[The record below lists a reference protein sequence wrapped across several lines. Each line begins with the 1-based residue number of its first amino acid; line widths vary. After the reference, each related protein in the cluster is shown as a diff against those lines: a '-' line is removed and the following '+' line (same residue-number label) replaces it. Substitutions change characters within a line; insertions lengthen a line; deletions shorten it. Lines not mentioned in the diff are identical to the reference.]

1 MLVLARQ
8 RNERIVMPGIPATI
22 EVVAVRPNGVRLG
35 IEAPPEVV
43 ILREEV
49 LRRDGVPPTPRVK
62 AEPDAETRLAQVR
75 HVLRNRLHAVALGL
89 ELLRRQPRDQ
99 PAPESESMLRRIEDE
114 IRTLNEQ
121 LRLVLDTSLDEQ
133 LLADGLGQPAFSLE
147 SALSVATEQG

>member
-8 RNERIVMPGIPATI
+8 RYERIVMPGIPATI
-22 EVVAVRPNGVRLG
+22 EVVAIRPHGVRLG

-62 AEPDAETRLAQVR
+62 AEPDAEARLAQVR

-89 ELLRRQPRDQ
+89 ELLRRQPHDCS
-99 PAPESESMLRRIEDE
+99 ASESEAMLHRLEE
-114 IRTLNEQ
+114 EVRTLDQQ
-121 LRLVLDTSLDEQ
+121 LRLVLDAPLDEQ
-133 LLADGLGQPAFSLE
+133 LLADGLGQPVLADWPR
-147 SALSVATEQG
+147 